1 MPRLLGLCVLW
12 LGLPLVRFSRELND
26 ISRARKLCGRHL
38 LKEIVRL
45 CGNVSWS
52 QFEEE
57 NPLTHLL
64 SQAEQVETFIPDR
77 LESSQTTFSVWG
89 RGSRQV
95 STSASQEEAINNLK
109 MKSLHEYQYK
119 KANLPFKTRQEI
131 ISSTQDINPYI
142 REIVE
147 FQKKNTNNFKTLS
160 NLFWGYHPQRK
171 RRGYSEKCCLK
182 GCTKEELSIA
192 CLPYIDY
199 KNLKK
204 EASAIVTEI
213 Y

>member
-1 MPRLLGLCVLW
+1 MRWLLGLCLLW

-57 NPLTHLL
+57 NPLTHLI
-64 SQAEQVETFIPDR
+64 SQATQKVETFIPDR
-77 LESSQTTFSVWG
+77 LESSQTTSPVWG
-89 RGSRQV
+89 RGSRPV
-95 STSASQEEAINNLK
+95 STSASQEEAISNLK
-109 MKSLHEYQYK
+109 MKSLPKYRYK
-119 KANLPFKTRQEI
+119 KASLPFDKTREF
-131 ISSTQDINPYI
+131 SSTQDINRYI

-147 FQKKNTNNFKTLS
+147 YQKKNTNNIKTLS

-199 KNLKK
+199 ENLKK

>member
-89 RGSRQV
+89 RGSRQGK
-95 STSASQEEAINNLK
+95 NLNQGHVFS
-109 MKSLHEYQYK
+109 SLCIAYS
-119 KANLPFKTRQEI
+119 L
-131 ISSTQDINPYI
+131 ISSD
-142 REIVE
+142 
-147 FQKKNTNNFKTLS
+147 
-160 NLFWGYHPQRK
+160 
-171 RRGYSEKCCLK
+171 RR
-182 GCTKEELSIA
+182 
-192 CLPYIDY
+192 
-199 KNLKK
+199 
-204 EASAIVTEI
+204 
-213 Y
+213 